1 MSNRIFLLGV
11 SLFVLYTIVLSTQ
24 MHAIATAGNTIID
37 VDFDSPFDNT
47 LNLGNPFLV
56 EYDNT
61 TSLQPPPNPNYDFN
75 AVFSGYGIINGTRYT
90 DTGVSSYDIRD
101 NGTVVY
107 QNGTIAI
114 TTEAGEKA
122 TLIFESLGQRDPITT
137 IVFDHGVM
145 FFSTNSTTG
154 ELASLNN
161 TVYVYKDKIDER
173 RGNLTTI
180 LWKWNGGNATNPTM
194 TSTDNANMLGEGNAT
209 NATTTSASGGGGGG
223 GDNNK
228 TTASVS
234 IVPGASTLTT
244 DAFSPN
250 PIQVTVGTTV
260 TWTNNDA
267 EPHTVNAGENAT
279 PSGLFDSYIP
289 PTRTSEYTFTEAG
302 EYPYFCILHPNMI
315 GTVIVV
321 ADENNSQ
328 STAVGNTTATTT
340 RSDDGTLFKNELN
353 LMQ

>member
-1 MSNRIFLLGV
+1 MSNRIFLLGS
-11 SLFVLYTIVLSTQ
+11 SLFVLLYTIALSTQ
-24 MHAIATAGNTIID
+24 MQAVATAANTISD
-37 VDFDSPFDNT
+37 VNFNSPFDNT
-47 LNLGNPFLV
+47 FNLGNPFFV

-61 TSLQPPPNPNYDFN
+61 TSLQPPPNPSYDFN

-122 TLIFESLGQRDPITT
+122 MMIFESLGQRDPTTT
-137 IVFDHGVM
+137 IVFDHGIM
-145 FFSTNSTTG
+145 FFSTNSSIG

-180 LWKWNGGNATNPTM
+180 AWEWNG
-194 TSTDNANMLGEGNAT
+194 GNAT
-209 NATTTSASGGGGGG
+209 NATTTGASGG
-223 GDNNK
+223 N
-228 TTASVS
+228 TTTTSVS
-234 IVPGASTLTT
+234 IVPGASSLTT

-250 PIQVTVGTTV
+250 PIQVSVDTTV

-279 PSGLFDSYIP
+279 PSGQFDSYFP
-289 PTRTSEYTFTEAG
+289 PTRTFEYTLTEAG

-315 GTVIVV
+315 GKVIV
-321 ADENNSQ
+321 N
-328 STAVGNTTATTT
+328 
-340 RSDDGTLFKNELN
+340 
-353 LMQ
+353 

>member
-1 MSNRIFLLGV
+1 MSNRIFLLGA
-11 SLFVLYTIVLSTQ
+11 SLFVLYTIALSTQ
-24 MHAIATAGNTIID
+24 MQTIATAANTIRD
-37 VDFDSPFDNT
+37 VDFNSPFDNT
-47 LNLGNPFLV
+47 LNLGDPFLV

-122 TLIFESLGQRDPITT
+122 MMIFESLGQRDPATT
-137 IVFDHGVM
+137 IVFDHGIM

-180 LWKWNGGNATNPTM
+180 LWEWNGGNATNVTIM
-194 TSTDNANMLGEGNAT
+194 GSGNAT
-209 NATTTSASGGGGGG
+209 NAATTTGATSG
-223 GDNNK
+223 N
-228 TTASVS
+228 TISTSVS
-234 IVPGASTLTT
+234 IVPDASSLTT

-250 PIQVTVGTTV
+250 PIQVSVGTTV

-267 EPHTVNAGENAT
+267 EPHTVNAGEYAT
-279 PSGLFDSYIP
+279 PSRLFDSYIP
-289 PTRTSEYTFTEAG
+289 PAGTFQHTFTEPG
-302 EYPYFCILHPNMI
+302 EYPYFCILHPNMV
-315 GTVIVV
+315 GTVEVV
-321 ADENNSQ
+321 AGETN
-328 STAVGNTTATTT
+328 
-340 RSDDGTLFKNELN
+340 R
-353 LMQ
+353 

>member
-1 MSNRIFLLGV
+1 MRNRIFLLGAN
-11 SLFVLYTIVLSTQ
+11 LFVLYTIALSTQ
-24 MHAIATAGNTIID
+24 MQAIATAANTIRD
-37 VDFDSPFDNT
+37 VVDFNSPFDNT
-47 LNLGNPFLV
+47 YDLGSPFFV

-75 AVFSGYGIINGTRYT
+75 AIFSGYGIINGTRYT

-114 TTEAGEKA
+114 TTETGEKA
-122 TLIFESLGQRDPITT
+122 TMIFESLGQRDPTTT

-180 LWKWNGGNATNPTM
+180 AWVWNGGNATNATM
-194 TSTDNANMLGEGNAT
+194 MGAGNAA
-209 NATTTSASGGGGGG
+209 NATATGATSSA
-223 GDNNK
+223 N
-228 TTASVS
+228 TTATSVS
-234 IVPGASTLTT
+234 IVPGSSTLTT

-250 PIQVTVGTTV
+250 PIQVAVGTTV

-267 EPHTVNAGENAT
+267 EPHTVNAGGNAT

-289 PTRTSEYTFTEAG
+289 PARTFEYTFTEAG
-302 EYPYFCILHPNMI
+302 EYPYFCILHPNMV
-315 GTVIVV
+315 GTVVV
-321 ADENNSQ
+321 VEGESNSQ
-328 STAVGNTTATTT
+328 STTVGNTTATAT
-340 RSDDGTLFKNELN
+340 RSDDGTIIKNELN

>member
-11 SLFVLYTIVLSTQ
+11 SLFVLLYTIALSTQ
-24 MHAIATAGNTIID
+24 MLAVATAANTISD
-37 VDFDSPFDNT
+37 VNFNSPFNNT
-47 LNLGNPFLV
+47 FNLGNPFFV

-61 TSLQPPPNPNYDFN
+61 TSLQPPPNPSYDFN

-122 TLIFESLGQRDPITT
+122 MMIFESLGQRDPTTT
-137 IVFDHGVM
+137 IVFDHGAM
-145 FFSTNSTTG
+145 FFSTNSSTG
-154 ELASLNN
+154 ELTSLNN
-161 TVYVYKDKIDER
+161 TVYAYKDKIDER

-180 LWKWNGGNATNPTM
+180 AWQWNGGNATNVTIVG
-194 TSTDNANMLGEGNAT
+194 SGNAT
-209 NATTTSASGGGGGG
+209 NAATTTGATSG
-223 GDNNK
+223 N
-228 TTASVS
+228 TTTTSVS
-234 IVPGASTLTT
+234 IVPGASSFTT

-250 PIQVTVGTTV
+250 PIQVSVGTTV

-279 PSGLFDSYIP
+279 PSGQFDSYIP
-289 PTRTSEYTFTEAG
+289 PHEHLSIPLQKPVSTPTSVYSIQT
-302 EYPYFCILHPNMI
+302 
-315 GTVIVV
+315 
-321 ADENNSQ
+321 
-328 STAVGNTTATTT
+328 
-340 RSDDGTLFKNELN
+340 
-353 LMQ
+353 

>member
-1 MSNRIFLLGV
+1 MSNRIFLLGS
-11 SLFVLYTIVLSTQ
+11 SLFVLLYTIALSTQ
-24 MHAIATAGNTIID
+24 MQAVATAANTIGD
-37 VDFDSPFDNT
+37 VVNFNAPFDNT
-47 LNLGNPFLV
+47 FNLGSPFFV

-61 TSLQPPPNPNYDFN
+61 TSLRPPPNPNYDFN

-90 DTGVSSYDIRD
+90 DTGVSSYDIRE

-122 TLIFESLGQRDPITT
+122 TMIFESFGQRDPITT

-145 FFSTNSTTG
+145 FFTTNSTTG

-180 LWKWNGGNATNPTM
+180 AWKWNGGGNATNATTM
-194 TSTDNANMLGEGNAT
+194 GAGNAT
-209 NATTTSASGGGGGG
+209 NATTTGASGGG
-223 GDNNK
+223 N
-228 TTASVS
+228 TTTTSVS
-234 IVPGASTLTT
+234 IVSGASTLTT

-250 PIQVTVGTTV
+250 PIQVSVGTTV

-267 EPHTVNAGENAT
+267 QPHTVNAGENAT

-289 PTRTSEYTFTEAG
+289 PAGTFEHTFTEAG
-302 EYPYFCILHPNMI
+302 EYPYFCILHPNMV
-315 GTVIVV
+315 GTVVV
-321 ADENNSQ
+321 VEGESNSQ
-328 STAVGNTTATTT
+328 NTAVGNTTATAT
-340 RSDDGTLFKNELN
+340 RSDDGTIIKNELN
-353 LMQ
+353 LMP

>member
-1 MSNRIFLLGV
+1 MSNRIFLLGA
-11 SLFVLYTIVLSTQ
+11 SLFVLYTIALSTQ
-24 MHAIATAGNTIID
+24 MQTIATAANTIRD
-37 VDFDSPFDNT
+37 VDFNSPFDNT
-47 LNLGNPFLV
+47 LNLGDPFLV

-122 TLIFESLGQRDPITT
+122 MMIFESLGQRDPATT
-137 IVFDHGVM
+137 IVFDHGIM

-180 LWKWNGGNATNPTM
+180 LWEWNGGNATNVTIM
-194 TSTDNANMLGEGNAT
+194 GSGNAT
-209 NATTTSASGGGGGG
+209 NAATTTGATSG
-223 GDNNK
+223 N
-228 TTASVS
+228 TISTSVS
-234 IVPGASTLTT
+234 IVPDASSLTT

-250 PIQVTVGTTV
+250 PIQVSVGTTV

-267 EPHTVNAGENAT
+267 EPHTVNAGEYAT
-279 PSGLFDSYIP
+279 PSRLFDSYIP
-289 PTRTSEYTFTEAG
+289 PAGTFEHTFTEAG
-302 EYPYFCILHPNMI
+302 EYPYFCLLHPNMV
-315 GTVIVV
+315 GTIIV
-321 ADENNSQ
+321 
-328 STAVGNTTATTT
+328 G
-340 RSDDGTLFKNELN
+340 
-353 LMQ
+353 

>member
-1 MSNRIFLLGV
+1 MNNKILFLLGA

-24 MHAIATAGNTIID
+24 MQAIATTVNTSRD
-37 VDFDSPFDNT
+37 VDFNSPFNNT
-47 LNLGNPFLV
+47 YDLGNPFLV

-75 AVFSGYGIINGTRYT
+75 AVFSGNGIITNGTRYT

-122 TLIFESLGQRDPITT
+122 MLIFESLGQRDPITT
-137 IVFDHGVM
+137 IVFDNGVM
-145 FFSTNSTTG
+145 FLSTNSTTG

-180 LWKWNGGNATNPTM
+180 LWEWNGGNATNATM
-194 TSTDNANMLGEGNAT
+194 TSTGNAT
-209 NATTTSASGGGGGG
+209 NATTTTGASGGGG
-223 GDNNK
+223 NT
-228 TTASVS
+228 TTATSVS

-250 PIQVTVGTTV
+250 PVQVSVGNTV
-260 TWTNNDA
+260 TWTNDDA
-267 EPHTVNAGENAT
+267 QPHTVNAGEYAT
-279 PSGLFDSYIP
+279 PSRLFDSYIP
-289 PTRTSEYTFTEAG
+289 PAGTFEHIFTEPG
-302 EYPYFCILHPNMI
+302 EYPYFCILHPNMV
-315 GTVIVV
+315 GTVVV
-321 ADENNSQ
+321 VEGESNS
-328 STAVGNTTATTT
+328 
-340 RSDDGTLFKNELN
+340 
-353 LMQ
+353 

>member
-1 MSNRIFLLGV
+1 MSNRVFLLGV
-11 SLFVLYTIVLSTQ
+11 SLFVLLYTIALSTQ
-24 MHAIATAGNTIID
+24 MQAVATAANTISD
-37 VDFDSPFDNT
+37 VNFNSPFDNT
-47 LNLGNPFLV
+47 FNLGNPFFV

-61 TSLQPPPNPNYDFN
+61 TSLQSPPNPSYDFN

-122 TLIFESLGQRDPITT
+122 MMIFESLGQRDPTTT
-137 IVFDHGVM
+137 IVFDHGAM
-145 FFSTNSTTG
+145 FFSTNSSTG

-180 LWKWNGGNATNPTM
+180 AWQWNGGNATNVTIVG
-194 TSTDNANMLGEGNAT
+194 SGNAT
-209 NATTTSASGGGGGG
+209 NAATTTGATSG
-223 GDNNK
+223 N
-228 TTASVS
+228 TTTTSVS
-234 IVPGASTLTT
+234 IVPNASSLTT

-250 PIQVTVGTTV
+250 PIQVSVGTTV

-289 PTRTSEYTFTEAG
+289 PTRTFEYTFTEAG

-315 GTVIVV
+315 GKVIV
-321 ADENNSQ
+321 N
-328 STAVGNTTATTT
+328 
-340 RSDDGTLFKNELN
+340 
-353 LMQ
+353 

>member
-1 MSNRIFLLGV
+1 MSNRIFLLGA
-11 SLFVLYTIVLSTQ
+11 SLFVLYTIALSTQ
-24 MHAIATAGNTIID
+24 MQTVATAANTIRD
-37 VDFDSPFDNT
+37 VDFNSPFDNT
-47 LNLGNPFLV
+47 FNLGDPFLV

-101 NGTVVY
+101 NGTLVY
-107 QNGTIAI
+107 QNGTIDT
-114 TTEAGEKA
+114 TTEEGEKG
-122 TLIFESLGQRDPITT
+122 TMTFESLGHRDPATT
-137 IVFDHGVM
+137 IVFDHGAM
-145 FFSTNSTTG
+145 FFSTNSTSG

-180 LWKWNGGNATNPTM
+180 AWQWNGGNATNVTIM
-194 TSTDNANMLGEGNAT
+194 GLGNAT
-209 NATTTSASGGGGGG
+209 NATAATGSSGG
-223 GDNNK
+223 N
-228 TTASVS
+228 TTATSVS

-250 PIQVTVGTTV
+250 PIQVGVGTSV
-260 TWTNNDA
+260 TWTNNDV

-289 PTRTSEYTFTEAG
+289 PAGIFQHTFTEVG
-302 EYPYFCILHPNMI
+302 EYPYFCILHPNMVGI
-315 GTVIVV
+315 VSVISG
-321 ADENNSQ
+321 ETN
-328 STAVGNTTATTT
+328 
-340 RSDDGTLFKNELN
+340 R
-353 LMQ
+353 

>member
-1 MSNRIFLLGV
+1 MSNRIFLLGA
-11 SLFVLYTIVLSTQ
+11 SLFVLYTIALSTQ
-24 MHAIATAGNTIID
+24 MQTVATAANTIRD
-37 VDFDSPFDNT
+37 VDFNSPFDNT

-122 TLIFESLGQRDPITT
+122 MMIFESLGQRDPITT
-137 IVFDHGVM
+137 IVFDHGAM

-180 LWKWNGGNATNPTM
+180 LWEWNGGNATNATM
-194 TSTDNANMLGEGNAT
+194 MGAGNAT
-209 NATTTSASGGGGGG
+209 NASTTTTDGSGGGGG
-223 GDNNK
+223 NA
-228 TTASVS
+228 TATGVS

-250 PIQVTVGTTV
+250 PIQVSVGATVS
-260 TWTNNDA
+260 WTNNDA
-267 EPHTVNAGENAT
+267 EPHTVNAGEYAT
-279 PSGLFDSYIP
+279 PSRLFDSYIP
-289 PTRTSEYTFTEAG
+289 PAGTFEHTFTEAG
-302 EYPYFCILHPNMI
+302 EYPYFCLLHPNMV
-315 GTVIVV
+315 GTVSV
-321 ADENNSQ
+321 SQ
-328 STAVGNTTATTT
+328 
-340 RSDDGTLFKNELN
+340 
-353 LMQ
+353 

>member
-1 MSNRIFLLGV
+1 MSNRIFLLGA
-11 SLFVLYTIVLSTQ
+11 SLFVLYTIALSTQ
-24 MHAIATAGNTIID
+24 MQTVATAANTIRD
-37 VDFDSPFDNT
+37 VDFNSPFDNT
-47 LNLGNPFLV
+47 LNLGSPFLV

-122 TLIFESLGQRDPITT
+122 MMIFESLGQRDPTTT

-145 FFSTNSTTG
+145 FFITNSTTG

-180 LWKWNGGNATNPTM
+180 LWEWNGGNATNVTIMGP
-194 TSTDNANMLGEGNAT
+194 GNAT
-209 NATTTSASGGGGGG
+209 NATTTTGATSG
-223 GDNNK
+223 N
-228 TTASVS
+228 TIATSVS
-234 IVPGASTLTT
+234 IVPGASNLTT

-250 PIQVTVGTTV
+250 PIQVSVGTTV

-267 EPHTVNAGENAT
+267 EPHTVNAGEYAT
-279 PSGLFDSYIP
+279 PSRLFDSYIP
-289 PTRTSEYTFTEAG
+289 PAGTFQHTFTEPG
-302 EYPYFCILHPNMI
+302 EYPYFCILHPNMV
-315 GTVIVV
+315 GTVEVV
-321 ADENNSQ
+321 AGETN
-328 STAVGNTTATTT
+328 
-340 RSDDGTLFKNELN
+340 R
-353 LMQ
+353 

>member
-1 MSNRIFLLGV
+1 MSNRIFLLGA
-11 SLFVLYTIVLSTQ
+11 SLFVLYTIALSTQ
-24 MHAIATAGNTIID
+24 MQTVATAANTIRD
-37 VDFDSPFDNT
+37 VDFNSPFDNT
-47 LNLGNPFLV
+47 FNLGDPFLV

-61 TSLQPPPNPNYDFN
+61 TSLQPPPNPN
-75 AVFSGYGIINGTRYT
+75 T

-122 TLIFESLGQRDPITT
+122 MMIFESLGQRDPITT
-137 IVFDHGVM
+137 IVFDHGAM

-180 LWKWNGGNATNPTM
+180 LWEWNGGNATNATM
-194 TSTDNANMLGEGNAT
+194 RGSGNAT
-209 NATTTSASGGGGGG
+209 NAATTTGATSG
-223 GDNNK
+223 N
-228 TTASVS
+228 TISTSVS
-234 IVPGASTLTT
+234 IVPDASNLTT
-244 DAFSPN
+244 NAFSPN
-250 PIQVTVGTTV
+250 PIQVSVGTTV

-289 PTRTSEYTFTEAG
+289 PAGTFQHTFTEPG
-302 EYPYFCILHPNMI
+302 EYPYFCILHPNMV
-315 GTVIVV
+315 GTVEVV
-321 ADENNSQ
+321 PGETN
-328 STAVGNTTATTT
+328 
-340 RSDDGTLFKNELN
+340 R
-353 LMQ
+353 